1 MPKLNAYT
9 DDPGYFI
16 RAWISDAGNV
26 TYQVKP
32 MAEQVLTNAG
42 YRDGDDLPWDVIK
55 ALRAVGFVHIGN
67 DQTEKYADQVD
78 DFDPD
83 GNMLKL
89 DDEKAT
95 KILEQ
100 LKINTSVK
108 GDSLDRARNL
118 LGVDTTSSTQPPTD
132 NDTPNFT
139 EKTMNRIQ
147 DKIAAPSEGNSIP
160 FDPEYNDKIF
170 DPTIEQESQDTYRV
184 NVGLSVLIDDKTRN
198 TNYGVV
204 FVNLYL
210 DENAGLTNIE
220 VEMDMWKLYG
230 EDGDSYVITW
240 ETRADI
246 NLLLGDLI
254 PIMRSTLEEEGY
266 TVGNTVG
273 DVHVSIEPL

>member
-78 DFDPD
+78 DFEPD
-83 GNMLKL
+83 GKMLEV

-100 LKINTSVK
+100 LKTNTSIK
-108 GDSLDRARNL
+108 GDALDRARNV
-118 LGVDTTSSTQPPTD
+118 LGVDTPSSNQPSTD
-132 NDTPNFT
+132 NGTLNFV
-139 EKTMNRIQ
+139 EKTRNRIQ
-147 DKIAAPSEGNSIP
+147 DKIDSPSEGDSIP
-160 FDPEYNDKIF
+160 FDSEHNDGIF
-170 DPTIEQESQDTYRV
+170 DPTIEQESPDTYKAK
-184 NVGLSVLIDDKTRN
+184 VGLSVLIDDGTRN
-198 TNYGVV
+198 ASHGVV

-210 DENAGLTNIE
+210 DENAGLTDIK
-220 VEMDMWKLYG
+220 VVIDMWKLYG
-230 EDGDSYVITW
+230 ENGNSYVITW

-266 TVGNTVG
+266 KVGNTVG
-273 DVHVSIEPL
+273 DVHVSIEHL

>member
-1 MPKLNAYT
+1 MPKLNAYA

-32 MAEQVLTNAG
+32 MAERVLTNAG
-42 YRDGDDLPWDVIK
+42 YADGDDLPWSVIK

-78 DFDPD
+78 DFEPD
-83 GNMLKL
+83 GKMLEV

-100 LKINTSVK
+100 LKTNTSIK
-108 GDSLDRARNL
+108 GDALDRARNV
-118 LGVDTTSSTQPPTD
+118 LGVDTPSSNQPSTD
-132 NDTPNFT
+132 NGTLNFV
-139 EKTMNRIQ
+139 EKTRNRIQ
-147 DKIAAPSEGNSIP
+147 DKIDSPSEGDSIP
-160 FDPEYNDKIF
+160 FDSEHNDGIF
-170 DPTIEQESQDTYRV
+170 DPTIEQESPDTYKAK
-184 NVGLSVLIDDKTRN
+184 VGLSVLIDDGTRN
-198 TNYGVV
+198 ASHGVV

-210 DENAGLTNIE
+210 DENAGLTDIK
-220 VEMDMWKLYG
+220 VVIDMWKLYG
-230 EDGDSYVITW
+230 ENGNSYVITW

-254 PIMRSTLEEEGY
+254 PIMRSTLEEKGY
-266 TVGNTVG
+266 KVGNTVG
-273 DVHVSIEPL
+273 DVDVSIEHL